1 MVTHMESTAG
11 SGDEGVIADSDSQDR
26 RPTALITGAAGNIGT
41 AVAGL
46 LGSLGWA
53 LVMTDIDDGGG
64 ETAAATLRGGGTDA
78 VYRRL
83 DVTVDE
89 DWRRIE
95 HEVALVHGGLD
106 LLYFNSG
113 SSDLTPL
120 GKSGADSWRRMLD
133 LHVTGALSG
142 IQAFAELLRNRQGSV
157 VLTSSIHAHVG
168 FGHHSAYAA
177 AKGGLEALTRQLAV
191 DLAPMVRVNCV
202 ALGSIFT
209 APWSDVSEAE
219 LASIRDRIPLARI
232 GRPEDV
238 APVVAFLASRQAGYV
253 TGQAIV
259 IDGGRTI
266 WSGE

>member
-1 MVTHMESTAG
+1 MVSRIEP
-11 SGDEGVIADSDSQDR
+11 
-26 RPTALITGAAGNIGT
+26 RPTALITGAVGDIGA
-41 AVAGL
+41 AVAGR
-46 LGSLGWA
+46 LGSLGWQ
-53 LVMTDIDDGGG
+53 VIMTDVDDEGG
-64 ETAAATLRGGGTDA
+64 EAAAAAAREGGADV

-83 DVTVDE
+83 DVTEDT
-89 DWRRIE
+89 DWRRLE
-95 HEVALVHGGLD
+95 HEVAAAHGGLD

-113 SSDLTPL
+113 SSDPTPL
-120 GKSGADSWRRMLD
+120 GKSGANTWQHMLD
-133 LHVTGALSG
+133 LHITGAWSG
-142 IQAFAELLRNRQGSV
+142 VQAFADLLRNRRGSV
-157 VLTSSIHAHVG
+157 VLTSSIHAHIG

-191 DLAPMVRVNCV
+191 DLAPEVRVNCV

-209 APWSDVSEAE
+209 GTWSDVSDAE
-219 LASIRDRIPLARI
+219 LESIRGRIPLARI

-253 TGQAIV
+253 TGQAFV